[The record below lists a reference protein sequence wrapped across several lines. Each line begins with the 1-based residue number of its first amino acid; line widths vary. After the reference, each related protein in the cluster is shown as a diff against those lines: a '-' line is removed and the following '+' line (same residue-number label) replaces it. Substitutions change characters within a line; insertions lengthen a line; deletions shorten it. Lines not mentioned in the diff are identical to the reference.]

1 MPLTKEQ
8 LEQISKSGLTLKII
22 CGALLIGVCM
32 FALVLCL
39 IIDFENLD
47 TDLDMLV
54 LLAASSGAVMF
65 SAAYVAF
72 QVLSKQT
79 AAKDDSTMANL
90 NVLQT
95 AWIVRFAIL
104 DAAIFM
110 NLIVTMAENS
120 LITLFVALVGV
131 LLMVIGFPRSVKVE
145 AVMEDRMRA

>member
-8 LEQISKSGLTLKII
+8 LEQISTSGLTLKII

-79 AAKDDSTMANL
+79 AAKDDSTMANF
-90 NVLQT
+90 NVCLLYT
-95 AWIVRFAIL
+95 S
-104 DAAIFM
+104 DAAD
-110 NLIVTMAENS
+110 E
-120 LITLFVALVGV
+120 
-131 LLMVIGFPRSVKVE
+131 
-145 AVMEDRMRA
+145 